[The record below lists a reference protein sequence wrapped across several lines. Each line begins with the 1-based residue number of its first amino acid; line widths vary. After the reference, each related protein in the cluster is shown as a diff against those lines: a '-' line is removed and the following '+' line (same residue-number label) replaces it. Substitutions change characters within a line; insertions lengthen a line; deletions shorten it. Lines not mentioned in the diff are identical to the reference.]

1 MIAKVLKRTFGVV
14 ALFIAGCAAEE
25 AHWDSARLREHAVNY
40 YTDQIMDN
48 LIRARNGQFFLHV
61 NINNLQ
67 SQVISELAGTVQGGQ
82 TLNNTNTRQ
91 TTDQILTTNTN
102 TIKQAGNE
110 LSHAVAGTL
119 GVMATATNF
128 AIRPFTFSATPR
140 LNDQLTFGTVP
151 EVNDPPIYMAY
162 MKFLNAEAD
171 KPLGDVHVY
180 KLAFGDAVKSVKKK
194 EPADQLVEGM
204 PGNHDPSVPG
214 GHYHYYVPG
223 TLKKFHDQIYY
234 VPIAF
239 SRAYFELCLEL
250 AGRITLGNKPKAEGK
265 PAGFHTLP
273 PKNESPQEE
282 QLKRIEQKLNSL
294 PQQP

>member
-1 MIAKVLKRTFGVV
+1 MI
-14 ALFIAGCAAEE
+14 
-25 AHWDSARLREHAVNY
+25 Y

-67 SQVISELAGTVQGGQ
+67 SQVISEVGGTVQGGQ
-82 TLNNTNTRQ
+82 TLNNTYNRE
-91 TTDQILTTNTN
+91 TTEQIVKTNTM
-102 TIKQAGNE
+102 GNE
-110 LSHAVAGTL
+110 LSHVVAGTL
-119 GVMATATNF
+119 GVVATATNL
-128 AIRPFTFSATPR
+128 AVRPFTFSATPR

-162 MKFLNAEAD
+162 MKFLNAEPD

-180 KLAFGDAVKSVKKK
+180 KLAFGDAVQSVKKK
-194 EPADQLVEGM
+194 EPGDHLVEGM
-204 PGNHDPSVPG
+204 PGNHDPVSA
-214 GHYHYYVPG
+214 GHYYYYVPG
-223 TLKKFHDQIYY
+223 TLKRFHDQIYY

-250 AGRITLGNKPKAEGK
+250 AGRITLGNKGKAEGK
-265 PAGFHTLP
+265 QAGFNTLP

>member
-14 ALFIAGCAAEE
+14 ALFIAGCAGE
-25 AHWDSARLREHAVNY
+25 AHWDSARLRDHAMNY

-67 SQVISELAGTVQGGQ
+67 AVVTSEVAGTVQGGQ
-82 TLNNTNTRQ
+82 TLNNTYNRQ
-91 TTDQILTTNTN
+91 TTDQIVKTNTM
-102 TIKQAGNE
+102 GGE
-110 LSHAVAGTL
+110 LSHVVAGTL
-119 GVMATATNF
+119 GVVASATNL
-128 AIRPFTFSATPR
+128 AVRPFTFSATPK

-180 KLAFGDAVKSVKKK
+180 KLAFGDAVQSVKKK
-194 EPADQLVEGM
+194 EPGDHLVEGM
-204 PGNHDPSVPG
+204 PGNHDPSVSA

-223 TLKKFHDQIYY
+223 TLKRFHDQIYY

-250 AGRITLGNKPKAEGK
+250 AGRITLGNKGKAEGK
-265 PAGFHTLP
+265 AAGFNTLP